1 LANTIDQRREQMAFC
16 TSKQIP
22 DTTQPVNAA
31 LLLA

>member
-16 TSKQIP
+16 TSKQSAG
-22 DTTQPVNAA
+22 TTQPVDAV